1 MGSRQHVTLA
11 ANLQSKM
18 KGIVS
23 IKLLSKEMLA
33 DYIRGLFAVLYFIF
47 GFVPHF
53 DLACPFV
60 MKFILYMTYIYTPY
74 QNSMLGQGAKRPKT
88 K

>member
-23 IKLLSKEMLA
+23 IKLLSKELLA
-33 DYIRGLFAVLYFIF
+33 DYIRGLFAVLY
-47 GFVPHF
+47 
-53 DLACPFV
+53 L
-60 MKFILYMTYIYTPY
+60 ILGLFPILT
-74 QNSMLGQGAKRPKT
+74 
-88 K
+88 